1 MAEQTD
7 LFFKREAISNNTFDF
22 DTEIKA
28 IEECKLSSFQ
38 YLYQIQKEMTRY
50 KRFDFHMSDLQRCD
64 MVNHKLSLAPR
75 KWVLYVP
82 GDFLDDD
89 DKLRYRRSKFYD
101 VQISQ
106 EDTLN
111 NKDIF
116 TNSYMVFVNGE
127 LCMDG
132 VNIYCKEDKTYL
144 VFNIREKP
152 SEKNGLIRANFKY
165 MREINAPITVL
176 FMPNYSSYLLDTNAN
191 AIDHFNKSN
200 GGISLPSYNFT
211 ENTLCYCL
219 LNDTHYGE
227 ELKLTRNESNG
238 KYLVDPEYIKYVKKN
253 YTNNKLLLKFFDF
266 PFFHKKITLGND
278 KDDIWFQLDIQDY
291 PIAIDNMLIFD
302 SKGFFMHNLKIDMYY
317 PNIYKIVGDIP
328 DDRTLKVYVFY
339 RKSSKVLKHKNRLS
353 MYYKYMNNILTRY
366 QKGTINEIVKNY
378 IPKEVIY
385 SIKDYQGSVYFD
397 DSFKYKTKKMK
408 QLTREDGEWF
418 RIYLK
423 YLAIQNRQYYLDMSK
438 IELDQ
443 RIKND
448 NKDTGIEPLET
459 FEEPMYLFVLSNR
472 FRNKFDDLIVLVDG
486 TKRDYDCKIYG
497 NDDYVFLYIP
507 VKFVSYT
514 SIVEIEKL
522 PLFVTTYDFRG
533 DPVTRRASI
542 DLKYPNDEFHH
553 PLINDVYVVDMDND
567 KLVPTDAYEL
577 YSRVGDDV
585 YNLLDHDSYLPC
597 PEHFEI
603 RLKHIEYIGRNLQM
617 RISKRHEITRKTI
630 YTIKDLFS
638 ALQFNDDCKKDS
650 RYFRV
655 YKNGRCIPRHVPT
668 IQFTAD
674 PELGPTAV
682 ISGVGVSSGQ
692 ELVAEIMPYKM
703 KQVYYKKRIEQFKM
717 VELDGY
723 IDKPFDLRWHD
734 VYINGRK
741 LNKDNIEV
749 ISSNKIIVKNVRSTK
764 NFEIVE
770 NSRDKEYFGY
780 VTIEDIIDKLIDADD
795 EFRENIEKTIAE
807 IIDDEEDI
815 LEGGLTIIDYL
826 LYSFYYDYLVPNYGL
841 INPNELQLDVATQ
854 ELYHQI
860 MDGEPFLFNPDY
872 GRLNAM
878 ILPLNP
884 DDDSLG

>member
-1 MAEQTD
+1 MAEQD
-7 LFFKREAISNNTFDF
+7 LFFKRDALSNNTFDF
-22 DTEIKA
+22 ETEIKA

-50 KRFDFHMSDLQRCD
+50 KRFDFHMSDLQRYD

-89 DKLRYRRSKFYD
+89 DRLRYRRSKFYD

-132 VNIYCKEDKTYL
+132 VNIYCKEDKTYI

-165 MREINAPITVL
+165 MREINAPVTVL

-200 GGISLPSYNFT
+200 GGMSLPSYNFT

-253 YTNNKLLLKFFDF
+253 YTDNKLLLKFFDF

-418 RIYLK
+418 KIYLK

-443 RIKND
+443 RVKND
-448 NKDTGIEPLET
+448 NSDIKLDTVEE
-459 FEEPMYLFVLSNR
+459 FDEPMYLFVLSNR

-507 VKFVSYT
+507 VRFVSYT
-514 SIVEIEKL
+514 SIIEIEKL
-522 PLFVTTYDFRG
+522 PEFITTYDFRG

-553 PLINDVYVVDMDND
+553 PLINDVYLVDMDND
-567 KLVPTDAYEL
+567 KLVPMEAYEL

-585 YNLLDHDSYLPC
+585 YNLLDHNSYLQC

-603 RLKHIEYIGRNLQM
+603 RLKHIEYIGRNLQL
-617 RISKRHEITRKTI
+617 RISKRHSITRRTV
-630 YTIKDLFS
+630 YTINDIFTSLKLT
-638 ALQFNDDCKKDS
+638 DDCKKDTG
-650 RYFRV
+650 YFRV
-655 YKNGRCIPRHVPT
+655 YKNGRCIPRHVPI
-668 IQFTAD
+668 IQFTQD
-674 PELGPTAV
+674 PELGPTAI

-692 ELVAEIMPYKM
+692 ELVAEMMPYKM
-703 KQVYYKKRIEQFKM
+703 KQVYYKKRIEQYKM

-741 LNKDNIEV
+741 LNRDNIEI
-749 ISSNKIIVKNVRSTK
+749 ISSNKIIIKNVRSTR

-770 NSRDKEYFGY
+770 NSRDDEYFGY
-780 VTIEDIIDKLIDADD
+780 LTVEDIIDRILGVD
-795 EFRENIEKTIAE
+795 EEFKKNIEKTIAK
-807 IIDDEEDI
+807 IIDDEDDI
-815 LEGGLTIIDYL
+815 LEGGISIIDYL

-841 INPNELQLDVATQ
+841 LNPNEKQLDVETQ
-854 ELYHQI
+854 KKYHQI

-878 ILPLNP
+878 ILPINP

>member
-1 MAEQTD
+1 MAEQD
-7 LFFKREAISNNTFDF
+7 LFFKRDALSNNTFDF
-22 DTEIKA
+22 ETEIKA

-38 YLYQIQKEMTRY
+38 YLYQLQKEMTRY
-50 KRFDFHMSDLQRCD
+50 KRFDFHMMDLQRSD
-64 MVNHKLSLAPR
+64 RVNHKLSLAPR

-89 DKLRYRRSKFYD
+89 DRLRYRRSKFYD
-101 VQISQ
+101 KQISP

-132 VNIYCKEDKTYL
+132 VNIYCKEDRTYL

-165 MREINAPITVL
+165 MREINAHITVL
-176 FMPNYSSYLLDTNAN
+176 FMPNYSNFLLQTTAN
-191 AIDHFNKSN
+191 AVDHFNTVN
-200 GGISLPSYNFT
+200 GGLSLTGYRVT
-211 ENTLCYCL
+211 DNTLCYCL

-227 ELKLTRNESNG
+227 ELKLTKKNG
-238 KYLVDPEYIKYVKKN
+238 KIIIDPDYIKYVKKN
-253 YTNNKLLLKFFDF
+253 YKDNNILLKFFDLE
-266 PFFHKKITLGND
+266 FFHKKIELGND
-278 KDDIWFQLDIQDY
+278 QDDVWFQLELEDY
-291 PIAIDNMLIFD
+291 PISIDNMLIFD
-302 SKGFFMHNLKIDMYY
+302 NNGIFMHDLKIDMYY

-328 DDRTLKVYVFY
+328 NDRTLKVYVFY
-339 RKSSKVLKHKNRLS
+339 KKNSKTLKHKNALA
-353 MYYKYMNNILTRY
+353 MYYKYMTNILDRY
-366 QKGTINEIVKNY
+366 RNNTIQEIIKNY
-378 IPKEVIY
+378 IPKEIIY
-385 SIKDYQGSVYFD
+385 SIDDYKGSVYFD

-443 RIKND
+443 RVKND
-448 NKDTGIEPLET
+448 NSDIKFDTIEE
-459 FEEPMYLFVLSNR
+459 FDEPMYLFVLSNR

-486 TKRDYDCKIYG
+486 TKRDYDCKIYC

-507 VKFVSYT
+507 VRFVSYT
-514 SIVEIEKL
+514 SIIEIEKL
-522 PLFVTTYDFRG
+522 PEFITTYDFRG

-553 PLINDVYVVDMDND
+553 PLINDVYLVDMDND

-585 YNLLDHDSYLPC
+585 YNLLDHNSYLQC

-617 RISKRHEITRKTI
+617 RISKRHSIIRKTI
-630 YTIKDLFS
+630 YTNKDLFTS
-638 ALQFNDDCKKDS
+638 MKFDDDCKKDTG
-650 RYFRV
+650 YFRV
-655 YKNGRCIPRHVPT
+655 YKNGRCIPRHVPI
-668 IQFTAD
+668 IQFTQD

-692 ELVAEIMPYKM
+692 ELVAEMMPYKM
-703 KQVYYKKRIEQFKM
+703 KQVYYKKRIEQYKM

-741 LNKDNIEV
+741 LNRDNIEI
-749 ISSNKIIVKNVRSTK
+749 ISSNKIIIKNVRSTK

-770 NSRDKEYFGY
+770 NSRDDEYFGY
-780 VTIEDIIDKLIDADD
+780 VTIEDIIDRILDIDE
-795 EFRENIEKTIAE
+795 EFKKNIEKTIAK
-807 IIDDEEDI
+807 IIDDEDDI
-815 LEGGLTIIDYL
+815 LEGGISIIDYM

-841 INPNELQLDVATQ
+841 LNPNEKQLDIETQ
-854 ELYHQI
+854 KKYHQI

-878 ILPLNP
+878 ILPINP

>member
-1 MAEQTD
+1 MAEQD
-7 LFFKREAISNNTFDF
+7 IFFKRDALSNNTFDF
-22 DTEIKA
+22 ETEIKA

-38 YLYQIQKEMTRY
+38 YLYQLQKEMTRY
-50 KRFDFHMSDLQRCD
+50 KRFDFHMMDLQRSD
-64 MVNHKLSLAPR
+64 RVNHKLSLAPR

-89 DKLRYRRSKFYD
+89 DRLRYRRSKFYD
-101 VQISQ
+101 IQISQ
-106 EDTLN
+106 DDTLN
-111 NKDIF
+111 NKDVF

-132 VNIYCKEDKTYL
+132 VNIYCKEDRTYL

-176 FMPNYSSYLLDTNAN
+176 FMPNYSNFLLQTTAN
-191 AIDHFNKSN
+191 AVDHFNTVN
-200 GGISLPSYNFT
+200 GGLSLTGYHIT
-211 ENTLCYCL
+211 DNTLCYCL

-227 ELKLTRNESNG
+227 ELKLTKKNG
-238 KYLVDPEYIKYVKKN
+238 KIIIDPAYIKYVKKN
-253 YTNNKLLLKFFDF
+253 YKDNNILLKFFDLE
-266 PFFHKKITLGND
+266 FFHKKIELGND
-278 KDDIWFQLDIQDY
+278 QDDVWFQLELEDY
-291 PIAIDNMLIFD
+291 PISIDNMLIFD
-302 SKGFFMHNLKIDMYY
+302 NNGIFMHDLKIDMYY

-328 DDRTLKVYVFY
+328 NDRTLKVYVFY
-339 RKSSKVLKHKNRLS
+339 KKNSKTLKHKNALA
-353 MYYKYMNNILTRY
+353 MYYKYMTNILDRY
-366 QKGTINEIVKNY
+366 KNNTIQEIIKNY
-378 IPKEVIY
+378 VPKEIIY
-385 SIKDYQGSVYFD
+385 SIDDYKGSVYFD

-443 RIKND
+443 RVKND
-448 NKDTGIEPLET
+448 NSDIKLDTVEE
-459 FEEPMYLFVLSNR
+459 FDEPMYLFVLSNR

-507 VKFVSYT
+507 VRFVSYT
-514 SIVEIEKL
+514 SIIEIEKL
-522 PLFVTTYDFRG
+522 PEFITTYDFRG

-553 PLINDVYVVDMDND
+553 PLINDVYLVDMDND
-567 KLVPTDAYEL
+567 KLVPMEAYEL

-585 YNLLDHDSYLPC
+585 YNLLDHNSYLQC

-603 RLKHIEYIGRNLQM
+603 RLKHIEYIGRNLQL
-617 RISKRHEITRKTI
+617 RISKRHSITRRTV
-630 YTIKDLFS
+630 YTINDIFTSLKLT
-638 ALQFNDDCKKDS
+638 DDCKKDTG
-650 RYFRV
+650 YFRV
-655 YKNGRCIPRHVPT
+655 YKNGRCIPRHVPI
-668 IQFTAD
+668 IQFTQD
-674 PELGPTAV
+674 PELGPTAI

-692 ELVAEIMPYKM
+692 ELVAEMMPYKM
-703 KQVYYKKRIEQFKM
+703 KQVYYKKRIEQYKM

-741 LNKDNIEV
+741 LNRDNIEI
-749 ISSNKIIVKNVRSTK
+749 ISSNKIIIKNVRSTR

-770 NSRDKEYFGY
+770 NSRDDEYFGY
-780 VTIEDIIDKLIDADD
+780 LTIEDIIDRILDVD
-795 EFRENIEKTIAE
+795 EEFKKNIEKTIAK
-807 IIDDEEDI
+807 IIDDEDDI
-815 LEGGLTIIDYL
+815 LEGGISIIDYL

-841 INPNELQLDVATQ
+841 LNPNEKQLDVETQ
-854 ELYHQI
+854 KKYHQI

-878 ILPLNP
+878 ILPINP

>member
-1 MAEQTD
+1 MAEQD
-7 LFFKREAISNNTFDF
+7 LFFKRDALSNNTFDF
-22 DTEIKA
+22 ETEIKA

-38 YLYQIQKEMTRY
+38 YLYQLQKEMTRY
-50 KRFDFHMSDLQRCD
+50 KRFDFHMMDLQRSD
-64 MVNHKLSLAPR
+64 RVNHKLSLAPR

-89 DKLRYRRSKFYD
+89 DRLRYRRSKFYD
-101 VQISQ
+101 KQISQ
-106 EDTLN
+106 DDTLN

-132 VNIYCKEDKTYL
+132 VNIYCKEDRTYL

-152 SEKNGLIRANFKY
+152 SEKNGLIRDNFKY

-176 FMPNYSSYLLDTNAN
+176 FMPNYSNFLLQTTAN
-191 AIDHFNKSN
+191 AIDHFNTVN
-200 GGISLPSYNFT
+200 GGLSLTGYHVT
-211 ENTLCYCL
+211 DNTLCYCL

-227 ELKLTRNESNG
+227 ELKLTKQNG
-238 KYLVDPEYIKYVKKN
+238 KIIIDPVYIKYVKKN
-253 YTNNKLLLKFFDF
+253 YKDNNILLKFFDF
-266 PFFHKKITLGND
+266 EFFHKKIELGND
-278 KDDIWFQLDIQDY
+278 QDDVWFQLELEDY
-291 PIAIDNMLIFD
+291 PISIDNMLIFD
-302 SKGFFMHNLKIDMYY
+302 NNGIFMHDLKIDMYY

-328 DDRTLKVYVFY
+328 NDRTLKVYVFY
-339 RKSSKVLKHKNRLS
+339 KKNSKALKHKNALA
-353 MYYKYMNNILTRY
+353 MYYKYMTNILDRY
-366 QKGTINEIVKNY
+366 RNNTIQEIIKNY
-378 IPKEVIY
+378 VPKEIIY
-385 SIKDYQGSVYFD
+385 SIDDYKGSVYFD

-443 RIKND
+443 RVKND
-448 NKDTGIEPLET
+448 NSDIKLDTVEE
-459 FEEPMYLFVLSNR
+459 FDEPMYLFVLSNR

-507 VKFVSYT
+507 VRFVSYT
-514 SIVEIEKL
+514 SIIEIEKL
-522 PLFVTTYDFRG
+522 PEFITTYDFRG

-553 PLINDVYVVDMDND
+553 PLINDVYLVDMDND
-567 KLVPTDAYEL
+567 KLVPMDAYEL

-585 YNLLDHDSYLPC
+585 YNLLDHNSYLQC

-617 RISKRHEITRKTI
+617 RISKRHSITRRAI
-630 YTIKDLFS
+630 YTINDLFTS
-638 ALQFNDDCKKDS
+638 LKLTDDCKKDTG
-650 RYFRV
+650 YFRV

-668 IQFTAD
+668 IQFTQD
-674 PELGPTAV
+674 PELGPTAI

-692 ELVAEIMPYKM
+692 ELVAEMMPYKM
-703 KQVYYKKRIEQFKM
+703 KQVYYKKRIEQYKM

-741 LNKDNIEV
+741 LNRDNIEI
-749 ISSNKIIVKNVRSTK
+749 ISSNKIIIKNVRSTR

-770 NSRDKEYFGY
+770 NSRDDEYFGY
-780 VTIEDIIDKLIDADD
+780 LTVEDIIDRILSVD
-795 EFRENIEKTIAE
+795 EEFKKNIEKTIAK
-807 IIDDEEDI
+807 IIDDEDDI
-815 LEGGLTIIDYL
+815 LEGGISIIDYI
-826 LYSFYYDYLVPNYGL
+826 LYSFYHDYLVPNYGL
-841 INPNELQLDVATQ
+841 LNPNEKQLDVDTQ
-854 ELYHQI
+854 KLYHQI

-878 ILPLNP
+878 ILPINP

>member
-1 MAEQTD
+1 MAEQD
-7 LFFKREAISNNTFDF
+7 LFFKRDALSNNTFDF
-22 DTEIKA
+22 ETEIKA

-38 YLYQIQKEMTRY
+38 YLYQLQKEMTRY
-50 KRFDFHMSDLQRCD
+50 KRFDFHMMDLQRSD
-64 MVNHKLSLAPR
+64 RVNHKLSLAPR

-89 DKLRYRRSKFYD
+89 DRLRYRRSKFYD
-101 VQISQ
+101 KQISQ
-106 EDTLN
+106 DDTLN

-132 VNIYCKEDKTYL
+132 VNIYCKEDRTYL

-176 FMPNYSSYLLDTNAN
+176 FMPNYSNFLLQTTAN
-191 AIDHFNKSN
+191 AVDHFNTVN
-200 GGISLPSYNFT
+200 GGLSLTGYHIT
-211 ENTLCYCL
+211 DNTLCYCL

-227 ELKLTRNESNG
+227 ELKLTKKNG
-238 KYLVDPEYIKYVKKN
+238 KIIIDPAYIKYVKKN
-253 YTNNKLLLKFFDF
+253 YKDNNILLKFFDLE
-266 PFFHKKITLGND
+266 FFHKKIELGND
-278 KDDIWFQLDIQDY
+278 QDDVWFQLELEDY
-291 PIAIDNMLIFD
+291 PISIDNMLIFD
-302 SKGFFMHNLKIDMYY
+302 NNGIFMHDLKIDMYY

-328 DDRTLKVYVFY
+328 NDRTLKVYVFY
-339 RKSSKVLKHKNRLS
+339 KKNSKTLKHKNALS
-353 MYYKYMNNILTRY
+353 MYYKYMTNILDRY
-366 QKGTINEIVKNY
+366 KNNTIQEIIKNY
-378 IPKEVIY
+378 VPKEIIY
-385 SIKDYQGSVYFD
+385 SIDDYKGSVYFD

-443 RIKND
+443 RVKND
-448 NKDTGIEPLET
+448 NSDIKLDTVEE
-459 FEEPMYLFVLSNR
+459 FDEPMYLFVLSNR

-507 VKFVSYT
+507 VRFVSYT
-514 SIVEIEKL
+514 SIIEIEKL
-522 PLFVTTYDFRG
+522 PEFITTYDFRG

-553 PLINDVYVVDMDND
+553 PLINDVYLVDMDND
-567 KLVPTDAYEL
+567 KLVPMEAYEL

-585 YNLLDHDSYLPC
+585 YNLLDHNSYLQC

-603 RLKHIEYIGRNLQM
+603 RLKHIEYIGRNLQL
-617 RISKRHEITRKTI
+617 RISKRHSITRRTV
-630 YTIKDLFS
+630 YTINDIFTSLKLT
-638 ALQFNDDCKKDS
+638 DDCKKDTG
-650 RYFRV
+650 YFRV
-655 YKNGRCIPRHVPT
+655 YKNGRCIPRHVPI
-668 IQFTAD
+668 IQFTQD
-674 PELGPTAV
+674 PELGPTAI

-692 ELVAEIMPYKM
+692 ELVAEMMPYKM
-703 KQVYYKKRIEQFKM
+703 KQVYYKKRIEQYKM

-741 LNKDNIEV
+741 LNRDNIEI
-749 ISSNKIIVKNVRSTK
+749 ISSNKIIIKNVRSTR

-770 NSRDKEYFGY
+770 NSRDDEYFGY
-780 VTIEDIIDKLIDADD
+780 LTVEDIIDRILGVD
-795 EFRENIEKTIAE
+795 EEFKKNIEKTIAK
-807 IIDDEEDI
+807 IIDDEDDI
-815 LEGGLTIIDYL
+815 LEGGISIIDYL

-841 INPNELQLDVATQ
+841 LNPNEKQLDVETQ
-854 ELYHQI
+854 KKYHQI

-878 ILPLNP
+878 ILPINP

>member
-1 MAEQTD
+1 MAEQD
-7 LFFKREAISNNTFDF
+7 LFFKRDALSNNTFDF
-22 DTEIKA
+22 ETEIKA

-38 YLYQIQKEMTRY
+38 YLYQLQKEMTRY
-50 KRFDFHMSDLQRCD
+50 KRFDFHMMDLQRSD
-64 MVNHKLSLAPR
+64 RVNHKLSLAPR

-89 DKLRYRRSKFYD
+89 DRLRYRRSKFYD
-101 VQISQ
+101 KQISQ
-106 EDTLN
+106 DDTLN
-111 NKDIF
+111 NKDVF

-132 VNIYCKEDKTYL
+132 VNIYCKEDRTYL

-152 SEKNGLIRANFKY
+152 SEKNGLVRANFKY

-176 FMPNYSSYLLDTNAN
+176 FMPNYSNFLLQTTAN
-191 AIDHFNKSN
+191 AVDHFNTVN
-200 GGISLPSYNFT
+200 GGLSLTGYNIT
-211 ENTLCYCL
+211 DNTLCYCL

-227 ELKLTRNESNG
+227 ELKLTKKNG
-238 KYLVDPEYIKYVKKN
+238 KIIIDPAYIKYVKKN
-253 YTNNKLLLKFFDF
+253 YKDNNILLKFFDLE
-266 PFFHKKITLGND
+266 FFHKKIELGND
-278 KDDIWFQLDIQDY
+278 QDDVWFQLELEDY
-291 PIAIDNMLIFD
+291 PISIDNMLIFD
-302 SKGFFMHNLKIDMYY
+302 NNGIFMHDLKIDMYY

-328 DDRTLKVYVFY
+328 NDRTLKVYVFY
-339 RKSSKVLKHKNRLS
+339 KKNSKTLKHKNALA
-353 MYYKYMNNILTRY
+353 MYYKYMTNILGRY
-366 QKGTINEIVKNY
+366 KNNTIQEIIKNY
-378 IPKEVIY
+378 VPKEIIY
-385 SIKDYQGSVYFD
+385 SIDDYKGSVYFD

-443 RIKND
+443 RVKND
-448 NKDTGIEPLET
+448 NSDIKLDTVEE
-459 FEEPMYLFVLSNR
+459 FDEPMYLFVLSNR

-507 VKFVSYT
+507 VRFVSYT
-514 SIVEIEKL
+514 SIIEIEKL
-522 PLFVTTYDFRG
+522 PEFITTYDFRG

-553 PLINDVYVVDMDND
+553 PLINDVYLVDMDND
-567 KLVPTDAYEL
+567 KLVPMEAYEL

-585 YNLLDHDSYLPC
+585 YNLLDHNSYLQC

-603 RLKHIEYIGRNLQM
+603 RLKHIEYIGRNLQL
-617 RISKRHEITRKTI
+617 RISKRHSITRRTV
-630 YTIKDLFS
+630 YTINDIFTSLKLT
-638 ALQFNDDCKKDS
+638 DDCKKDTG
-650 RYFRV
+650 YFRV
-655 YKNGRCIPRHVPT
+655 YKNGRCIPRHVPI
-668 IQFTAD
+668 IQFTQD
-674 PELGPTAV
+674 PELGPTAI

-692 ELVAEIMPYKM
+692 ELVAEMMPYKM
-703 KQVYYKKRIEQFKM
+703 KQVYYKKRIEQYKM

-741 LNKDNIEV
+741 LNRDNIEI
-749 ISSNKIIVKNVRSTK
+749 ISSNKIIIKNVRSTR

-770 NSRDKEYFGY
+770 NSRDDEYFGY
-780 VTIEDIIDKLIDADD
+780 LTVEDIIDRILGVD
-795 EFRENIEKTIAE
+795 EEFKKNIEKTIAK
-807 IIDDEEDI
+807 IIDDEDDI
-815 LEGGLTIIDYL
+815 LEGGISIIDYL

-841 INPNELQLDVATQ
+841 LNPNEKQLDVETQ
-854 ELYHQI
+854 KKYHQI

-878 ILPLNP
+878 ILPINP

>member
-1 MAEQTD
+1 MAEQD
-7 LFFKREAISNNTFDF
+7 LFFKRDALSNNTFDF
-22 DTEIKA
+22 ETEIKA

-38 YLYQIQKEMTRY
+38 YLYQLQKEMTRY
-50 KRFDFHMSDLQRCD
+50 KRFDFHMMDLQRSD
-64 MVNHKLSLAPR
+64 RVNHKLSLAPR

-89 DKLRYRRSKFYD
+89 DRLRYRRSKFYD
-101 VQISQ
+101 KQISQ
-106 EDTLN
+106 DDTLN
-111 NKDIF
+111 NKDVF

-132 VNIYCKEDKTYL
+132 VNIYCKEDRTYL

-176 FMPNYSSYLLDTNAN
+176 FMPNYSNFLLQTTAN
-191 AIDHFNKSN
+191 AVDHFNTVN
-200 GGISLPSYNFT
+200 GGLSLTGYNIT
-211 ENTLCYCL
+211 DNTLCYCL

-227 ELKLTRNESNG
+227 ELKLTKKNG
-238 KYLVDPEYIKYVKKN
+238 KIIIDPVYIKYVKKN
-253 YTNNKLLLKFFDF
+253 YKDNNILLKFFDLE
-266 PFFHKKITLGND
+266 FFHKKIELGND
-278 KDDIWFQLDIQDY
+278 QDDVWFQLELEDY
-291 PIAIDNMLIFD
+291 PISIDNMLIFD
-302 SKGFFMHNLKIDMYY
+302 NNGIFMHDLKIDMYY

-328 DDRTLKVYVFY
+328 NDRTLKVYVFY
-339 RKSSKVLKHKNRLS
+339 KKNSKTLKHKNALA
-353 MYYKYMNNILTRY
+353 MYYKYMTNILDRY
-366 QKGTINEIVKNY
+366 KNNTIQEIIKNY
-378 IPKEVIY
+378 VPKEIIY
-385 SIKDYQGSVYFD
+385 SIDDYKGSVYFD

-443 RIKND
+443 RVKND
-448 NKDTGIEPLET
+448 NSDIKLDTVEE
-459 FEEPMYLFVLSNR
+459 FDEPMYLFVLSNR

-507 VKFVSYT
+507 VRFVSYT
-514 SIVEIEKL
+514 SIIEIEKL
-522 PLFVTTYDFRG
+522 PEFITTYDFRG

-553 PLINDVYVVDMDND
+553 PLINDVYLVDMDND
-567 KLVPTDAYEL
+567 KLVPMEAYEL

-585 YNLLDHDSYLPC
+585 YNLLDHNSYLQC

-603 RLKHIEYIGRNLQM
+603 RLKHIEYIGRNLQL
-617 RISKRHEITRKTI
+617 RISKRHSITRRTV
-630 YTIKDLFS
+630 YTINDIFTSLKLT
-638 ALQFNDDCKKDS
+638 DDCKKDTG
-650 RYFRV
+650 YFRV
-655 YKNGRCIPRHVPT
+655 YKNGRCIPRHVPI
-668 IQFTAD
+668 IQFTQD
-674 PELGPTAV
+674 PELGPTAI

-692 ELVAEIMPYKM
+692 ELVAEMMPYKM
-703 KQVYYKKRIEQFKM
+703 KQVYYKKRIEQYKM

-741 LNKDNIEV
+741 LNRDNIEI
-749 ISSNKIIVKNVRSTK
+749 ISSNKIIIKNVRSTR

-770 NSRDKEYFGY
+770 NSRDDEYFGY
-780 VTIEDIIDKLIDADD
+780 LTVEDIIDRILGVD
-795 EFRENIEKTIAE
+795 EEFKKNIEKTIAK
-807 IIDDEEDI
+807 IIDDEDDI
-815 LEGGLTIIDYL
+815 LEGGISIIDYL

-841 INPNELQLDVATQ
+841 LNPNEKQLDVETQ
-854 ELYHQI
+854 KKYHQI

-878 ILPLNP
+878 ILPINP